1 MRESEILKMIE
12 ERRNENHHFVK
23 WWRKEDDFL
32 DYELIER
39 FIENAG
45 SNKELEGFE
54 LLTMDDMWN
63 ELKRIAGVR
72 VKLMHDTAG
81 DKVEW
86 VYKGKTGTKTQV
98 CTYTPETLMSIFD
111 VETKNNPV
119 D

>member
-1 MRESEILKMIE
+1 MIE

-32 DYELIER
+32 DYELIEG

-45 SNKELEGFE
+45 SNKELEGIE

-63 ELKRIAGVR
+63 ELKRIAGAR
-72 VKLMHDTAG
+72 VKLMHDTTG
-81 DKVEW
+81 DNVEW
-86 VYKGKTGTKTQV
+86 VYKGKAGTKTQV
-98 CTYTPETLMSIFD
+98 CAYTPETLMSIFD